1 MLSRACCREVCGIDV
16 SSWGHVPLT
25 AGRGVGRVQLE
36 MQGRVVK
43 AASAG
48 GRLSVRNLAFLVGI
62 HHASEL
68 VCVLPSQSREI
79 WIGVLVIAC

>member
-1 MLSRACCREVCGIDV
+1 MLSAASCHEVRGLDV
-16 SSWGHVPLT
+16 SSWEHVPLT

-36 MQGRVVK
+36 MQGRVVQ

-48 GRLSVRNLAFLVGI
+48 GPLSVRNLAFLVGI

-79 WIGVLVIAC
+79 